1 MIELTFIDVTSL
13 DYQSTFI
20 SVLILRNEY
29 LSSQYNWHDI
39 ILKKSKTVVWTV
51 QNVVVFCSQAWYL
64 VCT

>member
-1 MIELTFIDVTSL
+1 MSL
-13 DYQSTFI
+13 DYQTTFI

-29 LSSQYNWHDI
+29 LSSQSNWHDI